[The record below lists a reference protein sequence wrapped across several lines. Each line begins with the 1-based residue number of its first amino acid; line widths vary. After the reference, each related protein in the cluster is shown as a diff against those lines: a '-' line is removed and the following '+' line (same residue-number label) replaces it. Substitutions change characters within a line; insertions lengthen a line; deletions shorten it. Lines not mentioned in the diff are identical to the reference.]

1 MSEFFQHYPQINY
14 DISGARPIKTKTAIN
29 IMVKAK
35 IKNMLTNSIVNYF
48 PYSIPEAERP
58 DITSFKVYGNV
69 KYTWLIFLIN
79 DIQDPIFDWPLNSR
93 EFGNFIKD
101 KYGTLN
107 DAQTTVHHYEQI
119 IRTRVEA
126 TGTTEAIPEK
136 TIEVDETSYDALD
149 AADRKIIYC
158 YDWEVDRNEA
168 KRDIKLIDRKYVADI
183 LSEHSEKLS

>member
-1 MSEFFQHYPQINY
+1 
-14 DISGARPIKTKTAIN
+14 
-29 IMVKAK
+29 MV
-35 IKNMLTNSIVNYF
+35 
-48 PYSIPEAERP
+48 
-58 DITSFKVYGNV
+58 
-69 KYTWLIFLIN
+69 N
-79 DIQDPIFDWPLNSR
+79 DIQDPVFDWPLNSR

-107 DAQTTVHHYEQI
+107 DAQTRVHHYEQI
-119 IRTRVEA
+119 IRSRVEA
-126 TGTTEAIPEK
+126 TGTTDAIPEK

-149 AADRKIIYC
+149 VADRKIIYC